1 MLIIGLTGGI
11 GSGKSAASE
20 HFETLGI
27 KVVDADVVARE
38 VVEPGTAAL
47 NEIAAHFGASV
58 ITESGELDRKAMRA
72 LVFSNPEKKKWLET
86 LLHPI
91 IRQETIRQLES
102 AAPPYAILV
111 SPLLFETDQHQL
123 VARTLLIDV
132 PEALQVAR
140 ASSRDDTSE
149 EQIKAIIAQQMSREC
164 KRQKADDIIVNDQ
177 DLAHLRDQVEAI
189 HQRYLELANVYKTT
203 GG

>member
-1 MLIIGLTGGI
+1 M
-11 GSGKSAASE
+11 
-20 HFETLGI
+20 
-27 KVVDADVVARE
+27 
-38 VVEPGTAAL
+38 
-47 NEIAAHFGASV
+47 
-58 ITESGELDRKAMRA
+58 
-72 LVFSNPEKKKWLET
+72 
-86 LLHPI
+86 
-91 IRQETIRQLES
+91 
-102 AAPPYAILV
+102 
-111 SPLLFETDQHQL
+111 
-123 VARTLLIDV
+123 